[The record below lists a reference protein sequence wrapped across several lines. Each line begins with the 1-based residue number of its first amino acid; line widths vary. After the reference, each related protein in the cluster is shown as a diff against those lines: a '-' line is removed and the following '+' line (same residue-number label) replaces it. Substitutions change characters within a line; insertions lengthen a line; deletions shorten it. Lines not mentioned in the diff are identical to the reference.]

1 MCPTPHPHHITE
13 LVSMN
18 SNITMSDPESSCKYF
33 LYRTVG
39 SADQVAVEA
48 GFKVCDLAHLAP
60 SALTI
65 AFLLYSLPRTRHKLS
80 GAPPLV
86 AATHIQL
93 YIAVTTQIVRWDSYS
108 RSCKVLDDS
117 ECCVSGVC

>member
-1 MCPTPHPHHITE
+1 M
-13 LVSMN
+13 
-18 SNITMSDPESSCKYF
+18 NITVTDPESSCKYF

-60 SALTI
+60 SALTL

-93 YIAVTTQIVRWDSYS
+93 YIAVTTQIVRWDRDTYI
-108 RSCKVLDDS
+108 RSCEVLDDG
-117 ECCVSGVC
+117 ECRAAGVC